1 MTDAFETPPDA
12 APTDAPAPAPRPG
25 ALAGVD
31 LDAAGLRAY
40 LLGSLHWRGAGHDDV
55 GARLPRALTWYR
67 QLAVRGGAKGLLL
80 SWVYDVGHLLVE
92 GDTFTFRSQSD
103 LSAWTDEDRA
113 LRLEYENRLL
123 NGLLRD
129 PSARAAVE
137 SIKQDASRDDLVARA
152 IELLLRPL
160 LQVGGHEDAPAVD
173 PVLLRELSPHGV
185 IDPAAE
191 AAAWEQR
198 ASAASGGPAGG
209 SLRAYVRSSLGRFF
223 GRRAPGPA
231 LLPDDLAEIEHW
243 SAFKRSAQR
252 LAARRI
258 AARAADYPKVD
269 PRQITVIEAQEAETE
284 TPDSGYYPT
293 GGFSELANRGSLENL
308 VPTEL
313 VYMGEDPFGDRP
325 DPEVDLFALRFHE
338 AETLFFARDSGQL
351 KRTRRAVHVAIAP
364 DDGLRLTLP
373 WHGDPLAV
381 LVYGLVVRLS
391 EDLGRIFP
399 ADALTVDV
407 HLISAGPSE
416 RVVDDVEL
424 LRVLLRHEIARGGAS
439 VEAVEP
445 GFDLRALGERGRRV
459 HGIAIA
465 AGDRAPAGLPDGDPP
480 QTEEGVRPPRLV
492 TWRIGG
498 APVKDGA
505 WPEVHMPVEGAPT
518 GHLVAARHALLGAIA
533 GLGGRGR
540 VGARRR

>member
-1 MTDAFETPPDA
+1 MTDAQHAQDDA
-12 APTDAPAPAPRPG
+12 SQQPQPAA
-25 ALAGVD
+25 AASLAGVD
-31 LDAAGLRAY
+31 LDQAGLRAY

-55 GARLPRALTWYR
+55 GARLPRSLGWYR
-67 QLAVRGGAKGLLL
+67 QLAVRGGARGLLL
-80 SWVYDVGHLLVE
+80 SWVHDVGHLLVE

-129 PSARAAVE
+129 PSARAAIE

-160 LQVGGHEDAPAVD
+160 LQAGGHEDAPVVD

-185 IDPAAE
+185 IDPAAD

-198 ASAASGGPAGG
+198 AGPG
-209 SLRAYVRSSLGRFF
+209 SLRAAMRSSLVRFF

-231 LLPDDLAEIEHW
+231 LLPDDLAEVEHW

-293 GGFSELANRGSLENL
+293 GGFSELANRGTLENL

-407 HLISAGPSE
+407 HLVSAGPSE

-445 GFDLRALGERGRRV
+445 GFDLRTLGERGRRV

-465 AGDRAPAGLPDGDPP
+465 AGDRAPAGLPEGDPP
-480 QTEEGVRPPRLV
+480 PTEDGVRPPRLV

-498 APVKDGA
+498 APVKDSV